1 MFLTAK
7 VRYLYNNIQITLIM
21 EINRNIANN
30 NFKIIG
36 DWNINSRLLKN
47 KFSQLTDFDLK
58 FDEGKEID
66 LLDRMGNRLRKN
78 REEVMDIIKE
88 VNLS

>member
-1 MFLTAK
+1 
-7 VRYLYNNIQITLIM
+7 M

-36 DWNINSRLLKN
+36 DWNINARLLKN

>member
-1 MFLTAK
+1 
-7 VRYLYNNIQITLIM
+7 M
-21 EINRNIANN
+21 EINRNIINN

-36 DWNINSRLLKN
+36 NWAVNSRLLKN

-78 REEVMDIIKE
+78 REEVMDLIKE

>member
-1 MFLTAK
+1 
-7 VRYLYNNIQITLIM
+7 M
-21 EINRNIANN
+21 EINRNVINN

-36 DWNINSRLLKN
+36 NWAVNSRLLKN

-66 LLDRMGNRLRKN
+66 LLDRVGNRLRKN
-78 REEVMDIIKE
+78 REEVMDLIRE

>member
-1 MFLTAK
+1 
-7 VRYLYNNIQITLIM
+7 M

-36 DWNINSRLLKN
+36 DWNNKSRLLKN

>member
-1 MFLTAK
+1 
-7 VRYLYNNIQITLIM
+7 M
-21 EINRNIANN
+21 EINRNITNN

-36 DWNINSRLLKN
+36 DWNINARLLKN

>member
-1 MFLTAK
+1 
-7 VRYLYNNIQITLIM
+7 M
-21 EINRNIANN
+21 EINRNIINN

-36 DWNINSRLLKN
+36 NWAVNSRLLKN

-66 LLDRMGNRLRKN
+66 LLDRVGNRLRKN
-78 REEVMDIIKE
+78 REEVMDLIRE

>member
-1 MFLTAK
+1 
-7 VRYLYNNIQITLIM
+7 M